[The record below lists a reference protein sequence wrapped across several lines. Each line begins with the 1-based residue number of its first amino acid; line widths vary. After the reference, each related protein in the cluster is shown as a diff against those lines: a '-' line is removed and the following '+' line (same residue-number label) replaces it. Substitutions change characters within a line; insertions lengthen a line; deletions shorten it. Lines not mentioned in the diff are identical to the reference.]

1 MGENDYWLLIY
12 KRFNTVVFSSRKYW
26 SKPLLPAGDDSLDP
40 RHSMM
45 AGANMI
51 MVCDIHYVY
60 SFCLRMKKQP
70 AADHAH

>member
-12 KRFNTVVFSSRKYW
+12 KRFKTVDFSSRKYW
-26 SKPLLPAGDDSLDP
+26 PKPLLQAGDDSLDP

-45 AGANMI
+45 AGANMT
-51 MVCDIHYVY
+51 MVCDIDSVY

-70 AADHAH
+70 AADYAH